1 MRDVTI
7 IGSGFAGSILA
18 RVLAVRGVNV
28 VLIDPARHPRF
39 AIGESS
45 TPIADSMLRRI
56 GTKYELPDLV
66 SMSTWGSW
74 QREHSNLNAGKK
86 RGFSYFQH
94 QHHQPFAETR
104 RGEKSL
110 LVAASPNDDVSD
122 THWYRPDVDG
132 RLFDRAIEAGVVDG
146 SGWAATSI
154 EKDGARWKV
163 GCGDRTFLCDWV
175 IDASGQSSV
184 ASRLLQSPDRADELQ
199 TRTHSRF
206 GHFRGVASWS
216 AMIDDAGEP
225 FDADD
230 AAQHHLLDRSWI
242 WMLRMGRDI
251 TSVGVTGPMQSS
263 LDWASFPSIAAM
275 MRDAKLIAPDVTNM
289 RTTGRLQ
296 RWFDPVPASNVLI
309 LPTSSLT
316 LDPLH
321 STGIAHAL
329 AGVERVANILLD
341 DADTDDYRQSLNAEA
356 KLLDRLVSTAY
367 AVIDD
372 FDRFTTACMV
382 FFAAAIR
389 CEESLNRG
397 DAPAALWCA
406 DDAKMGSDVHEACD
420 VITDRN
426 DSDYDAKVRDLIA
439 LYNTAGL
446 MDASVHNRYA
456 YTATKKSL

>member
-1 MRDVTI
+1 MTI

-18 RVLAVRGVNV
+18 RVLTVRGLNV
-28 VLIDPARHPRF
+28 VLIDPAKHPRF

-74 QREHSNLNAGKK
+74 QRDHANLNAGKK

-94 QHHQPFAETR
+94 RRGQPFAESQL
-104 RGEKSL
+104 GQKSL
-110 LVAASPNDDVSD
+110 LVAASPNDEVSD
-122 THWYRPDVDG
+122 THWYRPDVD
-132 RLFDRAIEAGVVDG
+132 RFLFDAAIAAGVVDG
-146 SGWAATSI
+146 SGLAAVSLHHESTH
-154 EKDGARWKV
+154 WKV
-163 GCGDRTFLCDWV
+163 DCGSQAFASRWV
-175 IDASGQSSV
+175 IDASGRSSV
-184 ASRLLQSPDRADELQ
+184 ASRLLDSPDRSDELQ

-216 AMIDDAGEP
+216 AIIDDASEP

-230 AAQHHLLDRSWI
+230 AAQHHLLDRSWM
-242 WMLRMGRDI
+242 WMLRMGHDI
-251 TSVGVTGPMQSS
+251 TSVGVTGPIGQE
-263 LDWASFPSIAAM
+263 LDWRAYPSVESM
-275 MRDAKLIAPDVTNM
+275 MRNATLITPNAM
-289 RTTGRLQ
+289 QRSGRLQ
-296 RWFDPVPASNVLI
+296 RWFDPVPASNVLL

-329 AGVERVANILLD
+329 AGVDRIAGIILKG
-341 DADTDDYRQSLNAEA
+341 ACSRDYKDSLTAETR
-356 KLLDRLVSTAY
+356 LLDRLVSTAY
-367 AVIDD
+367 DVMDD
-372 FDRFTTACMV
+372 FDRFTAACMV

-397 DAPAALWCA
+397 ETPAALWGA
-406 DDAKMGSDVHEACD
+406 DEVTMVAAADAACD
-420 VITDRN
+420 AITDRS

-439 LYNTAGL
+439 PYNAAGL
-446 MDASVHNRYA
+446 MDASVRNRYA